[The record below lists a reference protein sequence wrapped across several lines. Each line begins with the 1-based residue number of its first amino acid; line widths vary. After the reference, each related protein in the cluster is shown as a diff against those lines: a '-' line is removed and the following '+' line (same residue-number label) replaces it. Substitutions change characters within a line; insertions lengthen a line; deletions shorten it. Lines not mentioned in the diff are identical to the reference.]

1 MLLNTE
7 QKNFLEEHSNAWRTA
22 AKPLVDKMVNLA
34 GSKSLKAKIE
44 DAIYSTAFAIH
55 CKTYDGFE
63 MLRALLDEENLA
75 DLPTGAVQSF
85 EILDIFPEDH
95 ILRENE
101 TFKKF
106 RYTMLEISNKGK
118 GKAELLSL
126 MILKGAAPSI
136 GDEDVS
142 VSIKDKNSHIE
153 VKADNATLKGTPDAS
168 LRVLDAYLDEHYPG
182 QRKVRGSAA
191 QFETDDISL
200 VEKMLE
206 CVYELDDN
214 AGKRILECY
223 AETAKLP
230 MKEKIH
236 ERKQAVGFEIMRKY
250 KLIDGFDTL
259 MFFKSHERGI
269 HVCVINDISLDN
281 KKEICDNINFKP
293 QTKRGGGTQA
303 VGDGYTDAEL
313 RLQKEKDND

>member
-1 MLLNTE
+1 MLLNTK
-7 QKNFLEEHSNAWRTA
+7 QKSFLEEHSSAWYAA
-22 AKPLVDKMVNLA
+22 AKPLVDKMVALS
-34 GSKSLKAKIE
+34 GSESLQAKIE
-44 DAIYSTAFAIH
+44 DAIYNTAFAIH

-75 DLPTGAVQSF
+75 DLPAGAVERF
-85 EILDIFPEDH
+85 EILDIFPKGH

-126 MILKGAAPSI
+126 MILKGAVPSI

-142 VSIKDKNSHIE
+142 VSTEDKSRHIE
-153 VKADNATLKGTPDAS
+153 VKAGNATLKGTSDAS
-168 LRVLDAYLDEHYPG
+168 LRALDAYLDEYYPG
-182 QRKVRGSAA
+182 RRKVRGSAA

-206 CVYELDDN
+206 CVYELDD
-214 AGKRILECY
+214 AAEQRIIGCY
-223 AETAKLP
+223 AETVKLP

-259 MFFKSHERGI
+259 MFFKPHERGI
-269 HVCVINDISLDN
+269 SVCVINDISLDN
-281 KKEICDNINFKP
+281 KKKICDNINFKP

-313 RLQKEKDND
+313 LLR